1 LTEVETDP
9 RLEYAGRG
17 MLLAWWAKQQ
27 PDRPAVIS
35 PWGSRTFAELNA
47 KSNQLAR
54 ALRARGATASDSVAL
69 ISGNL
74 PEFSEVT
81 FGCQRAGLRLTPVNW
96 HLTGEEAGYV
106 VDNCE
111 AKALIADARHGE
123 TARGAA
129 AAAPGATVRLAI
141 GGEIEGFESY
151 EEALAAEDDSD
162 LDDAVIGST
171 MLYTSGTTGRPKG
184 VNRPAAGRQTAM
196 IAPIFGYVPGES
208 LNLCTGPLYHAAPLA
223 FSHLIPLISGAG
235 IVTMERW
242 DPEEA
247 LRLIETHK
255 ITHTHMVPTMFVQL
269 LKLPEEVRNRYDV
282 SSLRHVLHGAAPC
295 PVHVKH
301 ALIEWLGPVVFEYY
315 AATEGTGT
323 MVDSATW
330 LSKPGTVGKVVPE
343 GQVKIGDEN
352 GNELPRTEIG
362 TVFLR
367 APDAGRFEYFKAQ
380 DKTESAYRGDYYTL
394 GDVGYM
400 DEEGYLFLTDRSVDL
415 IITGGVN
422 VYPTEIDAV
431 LLAHPKVADS
441 ATIGIPNDEWGEEVK
456 SVVELVAGVEPSRD
470 LEAELIEFARE
481 RLAHFKCPKTIDFVD
496 ELPRQD
502 NGKIYRRLLRDMY
515 RNVSPGESP
524 HTEGR

>member
-1 LTEVETDP
+1 VTDVGTDP

-17 MLLAWWAKQQ
+17 MLLAWWAQQQ
-27 PDRPAVIS
+27 PDRPAIIS
-35 PWGSRTFAELNA
+35 PHGTRTFAELNA
-47 KSNQLAR
+47 KCNQLVR
-54 ALRARGATASDSVAL
+54 ALRRRGVERGDSVAL

-74 PEFSEVT
+74 PEFSEVS
-81 FGCQRAGLRLTPVNW
+81 FGTQRGGLRLTPVNW

-123 TARGAA
+123 VAQVAA
-129 AAAPGATVRLAI
+129 AAAPGVIVRLAI
-141 GGEIEGFESY
+141 GGDVEGFESY
-151 EEALAAEDDSD
+151 EDALAVEDDSD
-162 LDDAVIGST
+162 LDDAESGTT

-184 VNRPAAGRQTAM
+184 VNRPAAVRQVGM
-196 IAPIFGYVPGES
+196 IAPIFGYVPGED

-223 FSHLIPLISGAG
+223 FSHLIPLMSGVG

-247 LRLIETHK
+247 LRLIQDHK
-255 ITHTHMVPTMFVQL
+255 VTHTHMVPTMFVQL
-269 LKLPEEVRNRYDV
+269 LKLPPEVRDRYDI

-295 PVHVKH
+295 PVHVKR

-323 MVDSATW
+323 MVDSTTW
-330 LSKPGTVGKVVPE
+330 LTRPGTVGKVVPD
-343 GQVKIGDEN
+343 GQVKIGDED

-362 TVFLR
+362 TVFLK
-367 APDAGRFEYFKAQ
+367 APDAGRFEYFKAK
-380 DKTESAYRGDYYTL
+380 DKTDSAYRGDYYTL

-400 DEEGYLFLTDRSVDL
+400 DEDGFLFLTDRSVDL
-415 IITGGVN
+415 IISGGVN
-422 VYPTEIDAV
+422 IYPTEIDAV

-456 SVVELVAGVEPSRD
+456 SVVELAAGIEPSRD
-470 LEAELIEFARE
+470 LEAELIEFARD

-496 ELPRQD
+496 TLPRQD

-515 RNVSPGESP
+515 RDSDPSK
-524 HTEGR
+524 

>member
-1 LTEVETDP
+1 MAEVGTDP
-9 RLEYAGRG
+9 RLEFAGRG
-17 MLLAWWAKQQ
+17 MLLAWWAQQQ
-27 PDRPAVIS
+27 PDVPAIVS
-35 PWGSRTFAELNA
+35 RHGDRTFAELNA
-47 KSNQLAR
+47 RSNQLAR
-54 ALRARGATASDSVAL
+54 ALRRRGVANGDSVAL

-74 PEFSEVT
+74 PQFAEVT
-81 FGCQRAGLRLTPVNW
+81 QAAQRGGLRLTPVNW

-111 AKALIADARHGE
+111 ATALIADARHSDSA
-123 TARGAA
+123 TIAAGAA
-129 AAAPGATVRLAI
+129 PRATVRLAI
-141 GGEIEGFESY
+141 GGEIDGFEPY
-151 EEALAAEDDSD
+151 DEALDAENDAD
-162 LDDAVIGST
+162 LEDAEMGST

-184 VNRPAAGRQTAM
+184 VNRPQAQRQVGM
-196 IAPIFGYVPGES
+196 IAGIFGYQPGQDVH
-208 LNLCTGPLYHAAPLA
+208 LVTGPLYHAAPLA
-223 FSHLIPLISGAG
+223 FSLAVPLASGAG
-235 IVTMERW
+235 IVLMERW
-242 DPEEA
+242 DAEEA
-247 LRLIETHK
+247 LELIERHK

-301 ALIEWLGPVVFEYY
+301 QLIEWLGPIVFEYY

-330 LSKPGTVGKVVPE
+330 LSRPGTVGKVIPE
-343 GQVKIGDEN
+343 GQVKIGDDE

-362 TVFLR
+362 TVYLK
-367 APDAGRFEYFKAQ
+367 APEARFEYFRAKE
-380 DKTESAYRGDYYTL
+380 KTDAAYRGDYYTL

-400 DEEGYLFLTDRSVDL
+400 DDEGYLFLTDRSVDL
-415 IITGGVN
+415 IISGGVN

-441 ATIGIPNDEWGEEVK
+441 ATIGVPNDEWGEEVK
-456 SVVELVAGVEPSRD
+456 SVVELADGVVPSRD

-481 RLAHFKCPKTIDFVD
+481 RLAHFKCPRTIDFVD
-496 ELPRQD
+496 TLPRQD

-515 RNVSPGESP
+515 RNAADAG
-524 HTEGR
+524 

>member
-1 LTEVETDP
+1 MTEVDTDP

-17 MLLAWWAKQQ
+17 MLLAWWAQQQ
-27 PDRPAVIS
+27 PDRPAFIS
-35 PWGSRTFAELNA
+35 SSGTRTFAELNA
-47 KSNQLAR
+47 GCNQLVR
-54 ALRARGATASDSVAL
+54 ALRRRGVGTGDAIAL
-69 ISGNL
+69 ISGNR
-74 PEFSEVT
+74 PEFSEVSFAT
-81 FGCQRAGLRLTPVNW
+81 QRGGLRLTPVNW

-111 AKALIADARHGE
+111 ATALIADARHGE
-123 TARGAA
+123 AARVAVSH
-129 AAAPGATVRLAI
+129 APRATVRLAI

-151 EEALAAEDDSD
+151 DEALAAEDDSD

-184 VNRPAAGRQTAM
+184 VDRPAAGRAAGM
-196 IAPIFGYVPGES
+196 IAGIFGYVPGQD
-208 LNLCTGPLYHAAPLA
+208 LHLCTGPLYHAAPLV

-235 IVTMERW
+235 VVTMDRW
-242 DPEEA
+242 DPEDA
-247 LRLIETHK
+247 LRLIQEHK

-269 LKLPEEVRNRYDV
+269 LKLPADVRNSYDV

-301 ALIEWLGPVVFEYY
+301 ALIEWLGPIVVEYY

-330 LSKPGTVGKVVPE
+330 LSRPGTVGKVMPE
-343 GQVKIGDEN
+343 GQVKIADEN
-352 GNELPRTEIG
+352 GDELPRTEIG

-367 APDAGRFEYFKAQ
+367 APDAGRFEYFKAK
-380 DKTESAYRGDYYTL
+380 DKTDSAYRGDYYTL

-400 DEEGYLFLTDRSVDL
+400 DEEGFLFLTDRSVDL

-422 VYPTEIDAV
+422 VYPNEVDAV
-431 LLAHPKVADS
+431 LLAHPMVADS

-456 SVVELVAGVEPSRD
+456 SVVELAAGVEPSRHV
-470 LEAELIEFARE
+470 EAELIEFARD

-496 ELPRQD
+496 TLPRQD

-515 RNVSPGESP
+515 RDAAA
-524 HTEGR
+524 TE

>member
-1 LTEVETDP
+1 MTEVETDP

-17 MLLAWWAKQQ
+17 MLLAWWAQQQ

-35 PWGSRTFAELNA
+35 PWGNRTFAELNA

-54 ALRARGATASDSVAL
+54 ALRSRGVTASDSVAL

-74 PEFSEVT
+74 PEFSEVV
-81 FGCQRAGLRLTPVNW
+81 FASQQAGLRLTPVNW

-111 AKALIADARHGE
+111 AKALIADARHGG
-123 TARGAA
+123 TARVAA
-129 AAAPGATVRLAI
+129 AAAPRATVRLAV

-162 LDDAVIGST
+162 LDDPVLGST

-184 VNRPAAGRQTAM
+184 VNRPAAGHQTAM
-196 IAPIFGYVPGES
+196 IAPIFNYVAGQD

-223 FSHLIPLISGAG
+223 FSHLIPLVSGAG

-242 DPEEA
+242 DAEEA
-247 LRLIETHK
+247 LRLIEAHK

-330 LSKPGTVGKVVPE
+330 LSKPGTVGKVFPE
-343 GQVKIGDEN
+343 GQVKIGDES
-352 GNELPRTEIG
+352 GNELARTEIG

-367 APDAGRFEYFKAQ
+367 APDAGRFEYFKAK

-400 DEEGYLFLTDRSVDL
+400 DEDGFLFLTDRSVDL

-456 SVVELVAGVEPSRD
+456 SVVELVAGVEPSRH

-502 NGKIYRRLLRDMY
+502 NGKIYRRLLRDRY
-515 RNVSPGESP
+515 RAAAEQSG
-524 HTEGR
+524 